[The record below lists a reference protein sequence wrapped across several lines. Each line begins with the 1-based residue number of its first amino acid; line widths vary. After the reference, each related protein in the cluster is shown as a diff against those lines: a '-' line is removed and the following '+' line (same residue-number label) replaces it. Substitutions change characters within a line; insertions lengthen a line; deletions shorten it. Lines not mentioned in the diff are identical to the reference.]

1 MAAGRPEATV
11 PSDLLS
17 LGHVRGFRAHRL
29 DGQWYRRPL
38 LQRFFRLR
46 ILQVQCGTHQDHQS
60 STAYHL
66 CERIDRDC
74 SSPAR

>member
-46 ILQVQCGTHQDHQS
+46 ILEVQCGTHPPHQS
-60 STAYHL
+60 SRVYHL
-66 CERIDRDC
+66 CGGID
-74 SSPAR
+74 

>member
-29 DGQWYRRPL
+29 DGQWYRCPL
-38 LQRFFRLR
+38 LQ
-46 ILQVQCGTHQDHQS
+46 
-60 STAYHL
+60 
-66 CERIDRDC
+66 
-74 SSPAR
+74 